1 MGTPMFT
8 TGREVSRRPGSRLGV
23 DVCVIGA
30 GPAGLTVA
38 RKLAGAGAEVA
49 ILESGG
55 VGYTKSLR
63 EPWRVARQHLRG
75 AQGLS
80 SGKTLGQPYTLLRFS
95 RARAFGGSTNA
106 LLGHGLQTRP
116 LDPVDFEERAGVA
129 HSGWPIGYP
138 EVAAYLE
145 EAQAAC
151 GLAPDSYEAA
161 PWQVRTGLG
170 GFDLEGTALESTV
183 FRNAPGGHFASQA
196 AEFGTHE
203 RVRVVTDATVVR
215 LETSRDGDEVRAA
228 HARTLGGERFAVEA
242 PLFVLATGALENA
255 RLLLVSN
262 DRDPRGLGNEHDVV
276 GRYFMEHPQVTLGFW
291 EPTAEALDRL
301 DFYETRHVDGE
312 AITGQLRIR
321 DEELR
326 RRGLLNGAFE
336 LHPMARTAASAGWQ
350 AVNLV
355 RRSLQHRNRVHGAVG
370 AIGTALRHAP
380 EIAGHVRSRRRGG
393 GDRVILVEVMAEQ
406 QPNHESRVRLGRR
419 IDRVGMPETVL
430 DWRLSAT
437 DFASMRG
444 AAAVLDEAL
453 RSRELGRFESALEVA
468 DERVPVFGNWHQ
480 MGTTRMHADPREGV
494 VDGDCRVH
502 GVGNLYVGGSSV
514 FTTGGCSNPTLTIV
528 ALAARLADALSGAL
542 RAS

>member
-1 MGTPMFT
+1 MGKPMFT
-8 TGREVSRRPGSRLGV
+8 TGSEVSRRPGSRLGV

-38 RKLAGAGAEVA
+38 RALAGAGAEVA

-75 AQGLS
+75 AQSLS
-80 SGKTLGQPYTLLRFS
+80 SGKAIGQPYTLLRFS

-138 EVAAYLE
+138 EVAAYVE

-151 GLAPDSYEAA
+151 GLAVDSYEAKA
-161 PWQVRTGLG
+161 WAARTGQRALE
-170 GFDLEGTALESTV
+170 LEGTSLESTV
-183 FRNAPGGHFASQA
+183 FRYGPGGHFAGQA
-196 AEFGTHE
+196 GAFAALE
-203 RVRVVTDATVVR
+203 RVQVVTDATVVQ
-215 LETSRDGDEVRAA
+215 LETSASGEEVRVA
-228 HARTLGGERFAVEA
+228 HARTLAGESLAVEA
-242 PLFVLATGALENA
+242 RVFVLAAGALENA

-276 GRYFMEHPQVTLGFW
+276 GRYFMEHPQVALGFW
-291 EPTAEALDRL
+291 RPTAEALERL
-301 DFYETRHVDGE
+301 GFYETRATAAG
-312 AITGQLRIR
+312 AFTGQLRIR

-326 RRGLLNGAFE
+326 RRGLMNGAFE
-336 LHPMARTAASAGWQ
+336 LHPMRPTAASRGWQ
-350 AVNLV
+350 AVNLL
-355 RRSLQHRNRVHGAVG
+355 RRSVQHKNRVAGAVG

-380 EIAGHVRSRRRGG
+380 EVVGHLQARRRPSAEQ
-393 GDRVILVEVMAEQ
+393 VVLVEAMAEQ
-406 QPNHESRVRLGRR
+406 EPNRESRVRLGRR
-419 IDRVGMPETVL
+419 VDRVGMPETVL
-430 DWRLSAT
+430 DWRLSAA

-444 AAAVLDEAL
+444 AAEVLGETL
-453 RSRELGRFESALEVA
+453 EGLGLGRFESALEVA
-468 DERVPVFGNWHQ
+468 DHRVPVFANWHQ

-514 FTTGGCSNPTLTIV
+514 FTTSGCSNPTLTIV
-528 ALAARLADALSGAL
+528 ALAARLASTL
-542 RAS
+542 ASAQ